1 MNSMKEREYDIA
13 VASSRLSKKW
23 KNKKMSWRD
32 IVKAC
37 SETTYTR
44 ETVAEYGRMT
54 RDEQS
59 NIKDVG
65 GFVGGYLSEG
75 TRKTDNV
82 KWRSVATLDIDYGTS
97 DVWDD
102 FTMGFDCAAIMYST
116 HKHTPEKP
124 RYRLVIPFSRDVAPD
139 EYEPLCRLIARDL
152 GIELFDTTTY
162 QLPRLFYWPST
173 SKDGEFVF
181 HEQQGSP
188 IDVDEILGSYVDY
201 RDASQWPIS
210 SRESEAVAR
219 EIRKA
224 GDPTEKPGLIGAFC
238 RQYSIEEAIDK
249 FLQDVYE
256 PTATEGRYTYRKG
269 SVAGGLVCY
278 EGKFAYSHH
287 ETDPTSRTLCNA
299 FDLCRVHLFGDLDEG
314 SRVTDVTRLPSYSRM
329 QDMVADDGEVRKRLT
344 MERRANVESDFEDI
358 DTKDEDG
365 GEWMKGLD
373 YDRSGKIK
381 STTSN
386 MMLVMENDPN
396 LKGRMWRDLFS
407 GFDIVVGG
415 LPWDKKATQWG
426 NSDDSNLRVYLDN
439 VYEITGKD
447 KIYDAKE
454 AVLTKNTRHPI
465 REYLNSLEWDGV
477 ERLDRLIIDYIGA
490 EDTRLNREMTRK
502 HFTAAVA
509 RVFRPGCK
517 YDHCLILTGEEGIG
531 KSTLFSVMGGEWFS
545 DSLVTMEGKEGMD
558 QARGGW
564 IIELSELGSVK
575 RSDVEQ
581 VKSYISRQEDV
592 YRPAYGRVVE
602 RHPRQCVFCGTTNET
617 YFLKGDTGNRRF
629 WVIEV
634 NKELRKNGGFRE
646 ALEADRDQLW
656 AEAVV
661 RFKRG
666 ERLYLDP
673 EMEREAREAQ
683 TRYNDD
689 ADDPLRSELEQFLD
703 RKLPPDWGTY
713 DLNRRRA
720 YYKNPD
726 PLEAEATVTRDR
738 FCAPEFIR
746 EFLGRD
752 MSDSQYKFLARKV
765 CGYMRKFEGWEEAK
779 LVNHVQA
786 LYGRQK
792 GFIRKADFNVTEDDI

>member
-1 MNSMKEREYDIA
+1 M
-13 VASSRLSKKW
+13 
-23 KNKKMSWRD
+23 
-32 IVKAC
+32 
-37 SETTYTR
+37 
-44 ETVAEYGRMT
+44 
-54 RDEQS
+54 
-59 NIKDVG
+59 
-65 GFVGGYLSEG
+65 
-75 TRKTDNV
+75 
-82 KWRSVATLDIDYGTS
+82 
-97 DVWDD
+97 
-102 FTMGFDCAAIMYST
+102 
-116 HKHTPEKP
+116 
-124 RYRLVIPFSRDVAPD
+124 
-139 EYEPLCRLIARDL
+139 
-152 GIELFDTTTY
+152 
-162 QLPRLFYWPST
+162 
-173 SKDGEFVF
+173 
-181 HEQQGSP
+181 
-188 IDVDEILGSYVDY
+188 
-201 RDASQWPIS
+201 
-210 SRESEAVAR
+210 
-219 EIRKA
+219 
-224 GDPTEKPGLIGAFC
+224 
-238 RQYSIEEAIDK
+238 
-249 FLQDVYE
+249 
-256 PTATEGRYTYRKG
+256 
-269 SVAGGLVCY
+269 
-278 EGKFAYSHH
+278 
-287 ETDPTSRTLCNA
+287 
-299 FDLCRVHLFGDLDEG
+299 
-314 SRVTDVTRLPSYSRM
+314 
-329 QDMVADDGEVRKRLT
+329 
-344 MERRANVESDFEDI
+344 
-358 DTKDEDG
+358 
-365 GEWMKGLD
+365 
-373 YDRSGKIK
+373 
-381 STTSN
+381 
-386 MMLVMENDPN
+386 
-396 LKGRMWRDLFS
+396 
-407 GFDIVVGG
+407 
-415 LPWDKKATQWG
+415 
-426 NSDDSNLRVYLDN
+426 
-439 VYEITGKD
+439 YEITGKD

-634 NKELRKNGGFRE
+634 NKDLRKNGGFRE

-683 TRYNDD
+683 RRYNDD
-689 ADDPLRSELEQFLD
+689 ADNPLRSDLEQFLE

-765 CGYMRKFEGWEEAK
+765 CGYMRKFEGWKE
-779 LVNHVQA
+779 VPTVYHVQS

-792 GFIRKADFNVTEDDI
+792 GFIRAQPSNTTEDEI

>member
-1 MNSMKEREYDIA
+1 M
-13 VASSRLSKKW
+13 
-23 KNKKMSWRD
+23 
-32 IVKAC
+32 
-37 SETTYTR
+37 
-44 ETVAEYGRMT
+44 
-54 RDEQS
+54 
-59 NIKDVG
+59 
-65 GFVGGYLSEG
+65 
-75 TRKTDNV
+75 
-82 KWRSVATLDIDYGTS
+82 
-97 DVWDD
+97 
-102 FTMGFDCAAIMYST
+102 
-116 HKHTPEKP
+116 
-124 RYRLVIPFSRDVAPD
+124 
-139 EYEPLCRLIARDL
+139 
-152 GIELFDTTTY
+152 
-162 QLPRLFYWPST
+162 
-173 SKDGEFVF
+173 
-181 HEQQGSP
+181 
-188 IDVDEILGSYVDY
+188 DY

-299 FDLCRVHLFGDLDEG
+299 FDLCRVHLFGYLDEG

-344 MERRANVESDFEDI
+344 MERRANVESDFEGI

-477 ERLDRLIIDYIGA
+477 ERLDRLLIDYSG
-490 EDTRLNREMTRK
+490 EG
-502 HFTAAVA
+502 VP
-509 RVFRPGCK
+509 PG
-517 YDHCLILTGEEGIG
+517 
-531 KSTLFSVMGGEWFS
+531 V
-545 DSLVTMEGKEGMD
+545 
-558 QARGGW
+558 
-564 IIELSELGSVK
+564 
-575 RSDVEQ
+575 Q
-581 VKSYISRQEDV
+581 V
-592 YRPAYGRVVE
+592 
-602 RHPRQCVFCGTTNET
+602 
-617 YFLKGDTGNRRF
+617 L
-629 WVIEV
+629 
-634 NKELRKNGGFRE
+634 
-646 ALEADRDQLW
+646 
-656 AEAVV
+656 
-661 RFKRG
+661 
-666 ERLYLDP
+666 
-673 EMEREAREAQ
+673 
-683 TRYNDD
+683 
-689 ADDPLRSELEQFLD
+689 PL
-703 RKLPPDWGTY
+703 
-713 DLNRRRA
+713 
-720 YYKNPD
+720 PD
-726 PLEAEATVTRDR
+726 PNR
-738 FCAPEFIR
+738 
-746 EFLGRD
+746 
-752 MSDSQYKFLARKV
+752 
-765 CGYMRKFEGWEEAK
+765 
-779 LVNHVQA
+779 
-786 LYGRQK
+786 
-792 GFIRKADFNVTEDDI
+792 

>member
-1 MNSMKEREYDIA
+1 MARREYDIA
-13 VASSRLSKKW
+13 VANSRLSKKW
-23 KNKKMSWRD
+23 KNKKMGWQD

-37 SETTYTR
+37 SETTYTK

-54 RDEQS
+54 KDEQAG
-59 NIKDVG
+59 IKDVG

-75 TRKTDNV
+75 VRKTANV
-82 KWRSVATLDIDYGTS
+82 KWRSLATLDIDYGKS
-97 DVWDD
+97 EFWED
-102 FTMGFDCAAIMYST
+102 FTLNFDCAALMYST

-124 RYRLVIPFSRDVAPD
+124 RYRLVIPLSRDVTID
-139 EYEPLCRLIARDL
+139 EYEPMCRMIAKSV
-152 GIELFDTTTY
+152 GIDMFDTTTY
-162 QLPRLFYWPST
+162 EMARLFYWPST
-173 SKDGEFVF
+173 SKDGEYVF
-181 HEQQGSP
+181 QEQRGDP
-188 IDVDEILGSYVDY
+188 LDVDEILSGYVDY
-201 RDASQWPIS
+201 KDASQWPIS
-210 SRESEAVAR
+210 SRESEAVVR

-224 GDPTEKPGLIGAFC
+224 GEPTEKPGLIGAFC
-238 RQYSIEEAIDK
+238 RQYSIEDAIEK
-249 FLQDVYE
+249 FLSDVYE
-256 PTATEGRYTYRKG
+256 PTTTEGRYTYKAG

-278 EGKFAYSHH
+278 DGKFAYSHH
-287 ETDPTSRTLCNA
+287 ETDPVSKTLCNA
-299 FDLCRVHLFGDLDEG
+299 FDLCRVHLFGNLDEG
-314 SRVTDVTRLPSYSRM
+314 SKAQDVTRLPSYSKM
-329 QDMVADDGEVRKRLT
+329 QDMVAEDGSVRKMLA
-344 MERRANVESDFEDI
+344 MERRRNAGIDFDGI
-358 DTKDEDG
+358 DTEDE
-365 GEWMKGLD
+365 GEWMEGLD

-381 STTSN
+381 STTNN
-386 MMLVMENDPN
+386 MMLVLENDPN
-396 LKGRMWRDLFS
+396 LRGRMWRDLFS

-415 LPWDKKATQWG
+415 LPWNKKATQWG
-426 NSDDSNLRVYLDN
+426 NSDDSNLRVYLDS

-465 REYLNSLEWDGV
+465 REYLGSLEWDGV

-575 RSDVEQ
+575 KSDVEQ

-629 WVIEV
+629 WVIDV
-634 NKELRKNGGFRE
+634 NKDLRKNGGFRE

-661 RFKRG
+661 RFKEG
-666 ERLYLDP
+666 EKLYLDID
-673 EMEREAREAQ
+673 MEREAREIQ
-683 TRYNDD
+683 KRYNDD
-689 ADDPLRSELEQFLD
+689 ADDPLKAELAQFLE

-726 PLEAEATVTRDR
+726 PLDADATVTRDR
-738 FCAPEFIR
+738 FCAPEFIC
-746 EFLGRD
+746 EFLGKD
-752 MSDSQYKFLARKV
+752 KSDCQNKYISRKV
-765 CGYMRKFEGWEEAK
+765 FGYMREFEAWEEVK

-792 GFIRKADFNVTEDDI
+792 GFIRKINFDVTKDDI